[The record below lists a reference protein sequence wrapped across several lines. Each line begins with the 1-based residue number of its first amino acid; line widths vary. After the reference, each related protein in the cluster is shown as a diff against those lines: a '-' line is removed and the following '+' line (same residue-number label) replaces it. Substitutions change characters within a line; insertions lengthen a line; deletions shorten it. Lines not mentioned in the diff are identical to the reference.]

1 MTRKG
6 IHSAKE
12 ATFQLFI
19 LLLSMVIGAVV
30 AAIISLLLTMVV
42 EAASLDGAWKLPL
55 MRSTQFLSATF
66 TFLAPALVASYL
78 FSDSP
83 KRYLSIERIKDVRVW
98 LLTLAGL
105 TLFSPI
111 INVVSLMNRAIS
123 LPEFMRPVELWMVEQ
138 EAMAERLTNMMIGD
152 GGFGSI
158 MANLIVMAL
167 TAAITEEFLFRGA
180 LQRILER
187 YCSNI
192 HMVIWLAAVIFSAI
206 HLQFYGFIPRVL
218 LGAYFGYLLYWSKSI
233 WLPVFAHFINN
244 SMAILAM
251 SLADLKSNSYIT
263 GEIAP
268 EETISYSILA
278 LACIPLFIHTNRLLK
293 RIL

>member
-19 LLLSMVIGAVV
+19 LLSSMVIGAVV

-42 EAASLDGAWKLPL
+42 EAASPDGDWELSL

-83 KRYLSIERIKDVRVW
+83 KRYLSFERIKDVRSW
-98 LLTLAGL
+98 LLTFVGL
-105 TLFSPI
+105 ILLSPI
-111 INVVSLMNRAIS
+111 INVVTLMNRAMS
-123 LPEFMRPVELWMVEQ
+123 LPEFMRPIELWMIGQ

-158 MANLIVMAL
+158 IANLIVMAL

-187 YCSNI
+187 CCSNI
-192 HMVIWLAAVIFSAI
+192 HVVIWLTAFIFSAI
-206 HLQFYGFIPRVL
+206 HLQFYGFVPRML

-244 SMAILAM
+244 STAILAM
-251 SLADLKSNSYIT
+251 SITSLKSNSYVT

-268 EETISYSILA
+268 EEIAGYSIIA
-278 LACIPLFIHTNRLLK
+278 LACVPLFIYCNRSLK
-293 RIL
+293 KSL